1 MITLDFYNTEPIKRK
16 RIVKAFRESNLKN
29 RNSIKIDKIQGWCD
43 KYLNDIHGKAYGF
56 NEIIEA
62 EPLELLKIKKY
73 LDETYGAELFD
84 IMKELSFSNKKSYI
98 ETTLYTNMS
107 EDALKILFDNLNVKV
122 CPYCNRNYVI
132 SNEKIRTC
140 ELDHFIPKS
149 KYPIFASSFYNLIP
163 SCSYCNKRKKESE
176 FYFYPH
182 NHVKS
187 TDDTLKF
194 SYIVLGSNFL
204 SDTNDIKLELEVLD
218 DKYNDQAE
226 TLNLKQ
232 LYENHKDMVQDV
244 LIKNE
249 IFSDSY
255 INAICNDFNELFPTP
270 QEVKELIYGMS
281 LNSKEYCKRPMSKL
295 LKDIMQEVSFSV
307 VTK

>member
-1 MITLDFYNTEPIKRK
+1 MIALDFYNTEAKKRK
-16 RIVKAFRESNLKN
+16 SIVKDFRESNLKN
-29 RNSIKIDKIQGWCD
+29 RNSIKIDKIQEWCH
-43 KYLNDIHGKAYGF
+43 KYLNDVYGKAYGF

-62 EPLELLKIKKY
+62 EPSELLKLKNY
-73 LDETYGAELFD
+73 MDETYGDKLSD
-84 IMKELSFSNKKSYI
+84 IMKELSFSNKKNYI
-98 ETTLYTNMS
+98 ETTLYTKMS
-107 EDALKILFDNLNVKV
+107 QDALNILFDNLNVGV

-204 SDTNDIKLELEVLD
+204 SDLNDIKLELEVLD
-218 DKYNDQAE
+218 DKYNAQAE
-226 TLNLKQ
+226 ILNLKQ

-255 INAICNDFNELFPTP
+255 INAICNDFRELFTTP
-270 QEVKELIYGMS
+270 QEVKEIIYGIS
-281 LNSKEYCKRPMSKL
+281 LNSNEYGKRPMSKL
-295 LKDIMQEVSFSV
+295 LKDIVHEVSLSV
-307 VTK
+307 ATK